1 MVRPTHL
8 EDPEQSLQAVLP
20 STSASERLLVS
31 RSDCAR
37 TTPVRLEA
45 VMIRRGW
52 FVFRSDNWTFDSP
65 RRDATAII
73 DSSSTTPNAD
83 HRAIVAAI
91 VGWSRG
97 NDLCRCSS
105 SPSVGRRPCPVSS
118 PCPCPVSLQ
127 QHAMNL
133 CQSLLLLHCHS
144 WPIRASQSRIQSWT
158 DSLWYGLDRLEII
171 GGVRASRRR
180 ASSTRCFLVVVS
192 LITPHRSNRS
202 PKITKKKTLN
212 GKNLWLWEG
221 SEGED

>member
-45 VMIRRGW
+45 VLIRRGW
-52 FVFRSDNWTFDSP
+52 FVFRSDNWAFDSP

-144 WPIRASQSRIQSWT
+144 HSWPIRLQSLQSRHSELHGRTPFGMGSFGDHRRCPSRRVHPSSSRWSRAPCLSQPASQPQ
-158 DSLWYGLDRLEII
+158 
-171 GGVRASRRR
+171 
-180 ASSTRCFLVVVS
+180 
-192 LITPHRSNRS
+192 N
-202 PKITKKKTLN
+202 N
-212 GKNLWLWEG
+212 
-221 SEGED
+221 